1 MDILDS
7 LFHDIRAINTHIH
20 AQDAQLEK
28 ALKGYSTG
36 KPSKTK
42 SKPKLTKSR
51 GALPVPS
58 QRYSKAK
65 LPTKGSMKRLP
76 SSKSKVGLSKSKST
90 RIAVKKKPAL
100 PPVARSSRGGGAS
113 QALKFPQKPALPKNG
128 ARAAPKRALVAKD
141 TSSGPST
148 QRVSHSHLAPAVK
161 KPPTLTDSSPKLQ
174 LRSEFREH
182 MAEIERMKE
191 LLSDSREEGE
201 VLREVNGVV
210 SLLLNKSQGYLAKA
224 DQSLRTAD
232 AQAPSHYKSIIRKLL
247 DNQTKTTIVV
257 SPKPTPRKVPIYKK
271 APIEYTDRSQR
282 DLDELLQQHGD
293 PAEGSRL
300 GASGSGRAPFNFPD
314 IFDRIYNK
322 PVADGADGPTSSS
335 GKAAKAPVGR
345 QLEKDFDLSLFSPAK
360 LIDRAQQSLTS
371 AISSETIA
379 SLRRETAASMD
390 VGGSSS
396 SSQRPPLGRAPLKA
410 EQDLDDL
417 VREVLDSVDRHSQR
431 ITAAPPSS
439 SSSSTA
445 AATGAAPATPTRG
458 ALAVDTSYGDD
469 SSHPPTATQMASS
482 TRPAGDAYRLDD
494 DLSLLTPSLFS
505 PKPTAQRS
513 SDEERQRD
521 DDAELELIR
530 SSHRSERERI
540 HGQMQAM
547 RSKLDSLLSSSASA
561 TAAGTA
567 VAAADGAKDRGVDVE
582 RLLPKL
588 VGPTSLQS
596 KDDESKLTEHED
608 LLQKVMRALMKKTN
622 KDKDGDV
629 AADKDHKAERRASRR
644 ATKATGGSATGV
656 SQPTAAA
663 APSSSSSSGGSAGAA
678 PSSSSAPSLLL
689 PVDQAK
695 EASAA
700 TVEGGSAES
709 KSDDRRQSVGK
720 LVPVPPTGQR
730 SSSSGHTPRSR
741 KLNAAVSLSTMHEVD
756 DEADDD
762 SERTGHSSRRH
773 KHTDSGKAL
782 FGSSRPTEKSLAA
795 VEAVKERTKQ
805 FEKTR
810 PTEVDMRF

>member
-20 AQDAQLEK
+20 AQDVQLEK
-28 ALKGYSTG
+28 ALKGYTTG

-51 GALPVPS
+51 GTLPVPS

-65 LPTKGSMKRLP
+65 LPTKGSLKRLP

-247 DNQTKTTIVV
+247 DNQSKTTIVV

-300 GASGSGRAPFNFPD
+300 GASGSERAPFNFPD

-322 PVADGADGPTSSS
+322 PMADGADGPTSSS

-379 SLRRETAASMD
+379 SLRREAAASMD
-390 VGGSSS
+390 VGSSG
-396 SSQRPPLGRAPLKA
+396 QRPPPGRAPLKA

-439 SSSSTA
+439 SASTA

-458 ALAVDTSYGDD
+458 PLAIDTSYGDD
-469 SSHPPTATQMASS
+469 TSHPPTATQMASS
-482 TRPAGDAYRLDD
+482 TRSTGDAYRLDD

-505 PKPTAQRS
+505 PKPTPQRS
-513 SDEERQRD
+513 SDEEQRRD

-530 SSHRSERERI
+530 SSNRSERERI

-547 RSKLDSLLSSSASA
+547 RSKLDSLLSSSATA
-561 TAAGTA
+561 TAAGSA

-622 KDKDGDV
+622 KDKDGDA
-629 AADKDHKAERRASRR
+629 AADKDHKTERRASRR
-644 ATKATGGSATGV
+644 ATKATGGSATSV
-656 SQPTAAA
+656 SQPTAV
-663 APSSSSSSGGSAGAA
+663 AA
-678 PSSSSAPSLLL
+678 PSSSSAPPSLAL

-695 EASAA
+695 EAAA
-700 TVEGGSAES
+700 VTAEGGSAES

-741 KLNAAVSLSTMHEVD
+741 KLSAAVSLSTMHEVD

-773 KHTDSGKAL
+773 RHTDSGKAL
-782 FGSSRPTEKSLAA
+782 VGSSRPTEKSLAA
-795 VEAVKERTKQ
+795 VEAVKERAKQ

>member
-390 VGGSSS
+390 VGSSSSS
-396 SSQRPPLGRAPLKA
+396 SSQRPPPGRAPLKA

-431 ITAAPPSS
+431 ITAAPLSS

-505 PKPTAQRS
+505 PKPTPQRS

-622 KDKDGDV
+622 KDKDGDA

-644 ATKATGGSATGV
+644 ATKATGGSATG
-656 SQPTAAA
+656 
-663 APSSSSSSGGSAGAA
+663 
-678 PSSSSAPSLLL
+678 
-689 PVDQAK
+689 AK